1 MTAAAERS
9 LSTQEPAHQPEHTD
23 DLSRPLGQE
32 PKAAKKRL
40 RLPGIQG
47 AHLARGIAGVLGLC
61 MAVFVGW
68 ILFVDDPSGGE
79 PMAIISANTEASPQG
94 RKGATAPT
102 PKPDNAT
109 PAAPAADTD
118 GAKPAGGNTITI
130 IDGSTGRRQEVPIA
144 PSAKQPAAGSKS
156 GANTPA
162 KPDATVDPRMLEQ
175 SRHGVIPKIAPD
187 GARPSDTYSK
197 PVKPQAGREDFPR
210 VAIVIGGLGIGGAVT
225 TETFAK
231 LPAPVTYA
239 FAAHT
244 SDLERWVARARGE
257 GHEVLLQVGMEPFDY
272 PDNDPGPQTLLTSNS
287 PEQNVDRLHW
297 YLSRAQGYVGITSQ
311 MGARFTAADQALTPV
326 LREVGRR
333 GLIYFDN
340 GASPRSVAGQVS
352 GAHNVAFA
360 RTDIVLDTVPAAA
373 EIDGALARLEAAA
386 REHGYAIASASAL
399 PVTVDRVSQWVKSI
413 DARGI
418 TLVPISQIASRA
430 KNAS

>member
-9 LSTQEPAHQPEHTD
+9 LSTQDPAHQPEHTD
-23 DLSRPLGQE
+23 DLSKPLGQD
-32 PKAAKKRL
+32 PKAKKR
-40 RLPGIQG
+40 RFAVKVDGS
-47 AHLARGIAGVLGLC
+47 HVARGFAGVLGAC
-61 MAVFVGW
+61 MAVFIGW

-79 PMAIISANTEASPQG
+79 PLAIVSANTSASPQNA
-94 RKGATAPT
+94 KGAAPA
-102 PKPDNAT
+102 PKPDGAALAPNAD
-109 PAAPAADTD
+109 A
-118 GAKPAGGNTITI
+118 AKPADGNTITI
-130 IDGSTGRRQEVPIA
+130 IDGSTGRRQEIPIA
-144 PSAKQPAAGSKS
+144 PGAKQPAANSKS
-156 GANTPA
+156 GANAGAA
-162 KPDATVDPRMLEQ
+162 KPDATVDPRLLEQ

-197 PVKPQAGREDFPR
+197 PVKPQAGRGDLPR
-210 VAIVIGGLGIGGAVT
+210 VAIVIEGLGVGGAVT
-225 TETFAK
+225 TEAFAK

-239 FAAHT
+239 FAAHAG
-244 SDLERWVARARGE
+244 DLERWVTRARGE

-297 YLSRAQGYVGITSQ
+297 YLSRVQGYVGVTSQ
-311 MGARFTAADQALTPV
+311 MGARFTAADQAFTPV
-326 LREVGRR
+326 LREIGRR

-360 RTDIVLDTVPAAA
+360 KADIVLDTVPVAT

-399 PVTVDRVSQWVKSI
+399 PVTVDRLSQWVKSA

-418 TLVPISQIASRA
+418 TLVPISQVASRA
-430 KNAS
+430 RNAS